1 MDNSRVTPDPTAA
14 ATTAARPTRRYR
26 VIHHTA
32 AGAKAGIVTNPASVE
47 DLRSVMSRY
56 GLGDDLVQAR
66 DDEEAR
72 AAARAA
78 VERGI
83 DVVVAAGG
91 DGTVDLVAGELLWTD
106 TALGVLPLGSV
117 MNVARMLGIP
127 RDLEA
132 AAAILVTGQVRTIDV
147 GEVEDAPTG
156 RLIFYESASVGLHAA
171 IFREAARVD
180 RGDWSSVPRT
190 VWVALRY
197 RPARMVIRLDDQEVR
212 TRALMVTVSNGP
224 YLGVGMTVAPAAR
237 LDDGRFDVRVFRG
250 FTTWGLL
257 RYLATIAFGR
267 RRSAPRIST
276 YRSVRVRISSVH
288 PLPAR
293 ADGNDL
299 GSTPITLRTL
309 HGALTVVAPIEE
321 PALSPRRA
329 ARRVRAPVAGACT
342 TR

>member
-1 MDNSRVTPDPTAA
+1 MTGDT
-14 ATTAARPTRRYR
+14 TTAVKSGASRPRRYR

-32 AGAKAGIVTNPASVE
+32 AGAKAGIVTNAATADDVQ
-47 DLRSVMSRY
+47 SVMSRY
-56 GLGDDLVQAR
+56 GLGDDLAEAQS
-66 DDEEAR
+66 DEEVR
-72 AAARAA
+72 ALTRTA
-78 VERGI
+78 VASGI
-83 DVVVAAGG
+83 DVIVAAGG
-91 DGTVDLVAGELLWTD
+91 DGTFGAIAGELLGTR

-132 AAAILVTGQVRTIDV
+132 AAAILATGPLRRIDV
-147 GEVEDAPTG
+147 SDVEHAASG
-156 RLIFYESASVGLHAA
+156 RFMFYESASVGLQAA

-197 RPARMVIRLDDQEVR
+197 RPARMRIRLDDREVR

-224 YLGVGMTVAPAAR
+224 YIGVGMTVAPGAR
-237 LDDGRFDVRVFRG
+237 LDDDRFDVRVFRG
-250 FTTWGLL
+250 FSTWGLL

-267 RRSAPRIST
+267 RRAAPRVST
-276 YRSVRVRISSVH
+276 YRSAVVRISSVH

-293 ADGNDL
+293 ADGHDL

-309 HGALTVVAPIEE
+309 PAALPVVAPIGE
-321 PALSPRRA
+321 PSPS
-329 ARRVRAPVAGACT
+329 
-342 TR
+342 

>member
-1 MDNSRVTPDPTAA
+1 MGVARVTVDVTPAVTPDAS
-14 ATTAARPTRRYR
+14 RGRRFR
-26 VIHHTA
+26 VIHNA
-32 AGAKAGIVTNPASVE
+32 VAGAKAGIPTNPVNLD
-47 DLRSVMSRY
+47 DLRSIMSRF
-56 GLGDDLVQAR
+56 GLGDDLVDAR
-66 DDEEAR
+66 NDEEVR

-78 VERGI
+78 LERGI

-91 DGTVDLVAGELLWTD
+91 DGTVDLVAGELLGTR
-106 TALGVLPLGSV
+106 TALGVLPLGSI
-117 MNVARMLGIP
+117 MNIARMLDIP
-127 RDLEA
+127 RELEA
-132 AAAILVTGQVRTIDV
+132 AAAILANGSPRTIDV

-156 RLIFYESASVGLHAA
+156 RLIFYESASVGLPAA

-180 RGDWSSVPRT
+180 RGDWSSVLRT

-197 RPARMVIRLDDQEVR
+197 RPARMRIRLDDQEVR

-224 YLGVGMTVAPAAR
+224 YIGVGMTVAPGAR

-267 RRSAPRIST
+267 RRSAPRVST

-309 HGALTVVAPIEE
+309 PAALTVVAPIEE
-321 PALSPRRA
+321 PSPS
-329 ARRVRAPVAGACT
+329 
-342 TR
+342 